1 MAGGGPR
8 RKPSE
13 RLPGKQP
20 AQGQVADKASQ
31 NHGCQVQKVS
41 CGRTYGEG
49 NLVENNLSVWI
60 IGADIKHIGIAVGMG
75 SHIYERGYAYAGQKQ
90 GEHGYKVAWGSAP
103 QSGHGAVQADE
114 DEHEMPQKSMEGQK
128 QIGVHEA
135 AGFSQGHDASQK
147 CKILHE
153 GANAFFRPAMG
164 RMLE

>member
-60 IGADIKHIGIAVGMG
+60 IGAAAETVRTVTG
-75 SHIYERGYAYAGQKQ
+75 ETAGP
-90 GEHGYKVAWGSAP
+90 GTG
-103 QSGHGAVQADE
+103 
-114 DEHEMPQKSMEGQK
+114 
-128 QIGVHEA
+128 
-135 AGFSQGHDASQK
+135 
-147 CKILHE
+147 
-153 GANAFFRPAMG
+153 G
-164 RMLE
+164 R

>member
-75 SHIYERGYAYAGQKQ
+75 SHIYERGYAYAGQNR
-90 GEHGYKVAWGSAP
+90 GSM
-103 QSGHGAVQADE
+103 DT
-114 DEHEMPQKSMEGQK
+114 KSP
-128 QIGVHEA
+128 GVLPPSPVMA
-135 AGFSQGHDASQK
+135 QYRPMKMSMK
-147 CKILHE
+147 CHRNPWRVKS
-153 GANAFFRPAMG
+153 R
-164 RMLE
+164 